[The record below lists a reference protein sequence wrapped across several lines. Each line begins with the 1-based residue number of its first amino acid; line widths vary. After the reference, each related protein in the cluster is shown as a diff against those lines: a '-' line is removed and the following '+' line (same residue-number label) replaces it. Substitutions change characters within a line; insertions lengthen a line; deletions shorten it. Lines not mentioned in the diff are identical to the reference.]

1 MFRISLLFINGFF
14 YHITKSFVFV
24 SFLRAFC
31 ALTDTDSSA
40 DNNEDRGFFPMDFLI
55 RFSVVNF
62 RTEIKYEYDMRGI
75 LLFIVELLVAVISS
89 YKSARLMHFTG
100 HSFYNGFLILF
111 MTKLSF
117 EVKHHN

>member
-1 MFRISLLFINGFF
+1 
-14 YHITKSFVFV
+14 
-24 SFLRAFC
+24 
-31 ALTDTDSSA
+31 
-40 DNNEDRGFFPMDFLI
+40 
-55 RFSVVNF
+55 
-62 RTEIKYEYDMRGI
+62 MRGI